1 MCLTV
6 KHVARC
12 LSVDSEVQIHKSN
25 VKHFSQKMFWL
36 NSLQS
41 INNLIIPLDRD
52 VHQDKVASNMFS
64 NSNLKRHIKLF
75 EVKIC
80 MTIK

>member
-25 VKHFSQKMFWL
+25 VKNFSQKMFWL
-36 NSLQS
+36 NSLQF

-52 VHQDKVASNMFS
+52 VHQDKVASNTFS
-64 NSNLKRHIKLF
+64 NSNLKRHIKFFRLKS
-75 EVKIC
+75 V
-80 MTIK
+80 

>member
-12 LSVDSEVQIHKSN
+12 LSVDSEEVQIHKSN

-36 NSLQS
+36 NSLQF
-41 INNLIIPLDRD
+41 INNLIKPLDRD

-64 NSNLKRHIKLF
+64 NSNLKRHIKIF
-75 EVKIC
+75 
-80 MTIK
+80 